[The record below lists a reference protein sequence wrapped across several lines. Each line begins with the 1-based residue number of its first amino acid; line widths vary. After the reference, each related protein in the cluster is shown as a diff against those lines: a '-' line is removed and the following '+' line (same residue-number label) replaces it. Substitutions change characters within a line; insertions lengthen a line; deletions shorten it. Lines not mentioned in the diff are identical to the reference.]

1 MKRTILV
8 LVLLVAFC
16 SILYA
21 QKTNSKQPSEAFIE
35 IGSVKLRLGMSKS
48 EVAEKL
54 VGASITKLD
63 EDNWVIGGVSPSMQF
78 TNGHLSFADRTW
90 SATNDDIA
98 ESLFGVVSSFNS
110 EGYSS
115 CKVTANTNTSPNIT
129 HQNVWIDCGEKT
141 ILVTRISMYGKLY
154 RWVSERLGER
164 HDSSN

>member
-1 MKRTILV
+1 MKRTIPV
-8 LVLLVAFC
+8 SVLLVALC

-21 QKTNSKQPSEAFIE
+21 QKTNSPKPGQAFIE
-35 IGSVKLRLGMSKS
+35 IGSGKLRLGMSKS

-54 VGASITKLD
+54 VGVSITKIN
-63 EDNWVIGGVSPSMQF
+63 EDHWVIGTVSPSLQF

-90 SATNDDIA
+90 SASNDDIA

-115 CKVTANTNTSPNIT
+115 CAVTANTNTSPNIT

-141 ILVTRISMYGKLY
+141 ILVEHLSMYGKSY
-154 RWVSERLGER
+154 NWVSERLGER
-164 HDSSN
+164 RDLSN